1 LIGKQIFIEPISQ
14 SGSKLLKSQL
24 EVVTYFS
31 FCKNQAPFFRGAMD
45 MTENLTVRTERKLVC
60 LRAEDNYLR
69 EGVAKKQMSE
79 SSRPLISRQ
88 KKKKVF
94 GYTAYFFPTK

>member
-1 LIGKQIFIEPISQ
+1 
-14 SGSKLLKSQL
+14 
-24 EVVTYFS
+24 
-31 FCKNQAPFFRGAMD
+31 

-94 GYTAYFFPTK
+94 GYTQMGAPTIFW

>member
-1 LIGKQIFIEPISQ
+1 
-14 SGSKLLKSQL
+14 
-24 EVVTYFS
+24 
-31 FCKNQAPFFRGAMD
+31 

-94 GYTAYFFPTK
+94 GYTAYVYPTKYLLGGIHEYSDLNLYHLCKKFEY

>member
-1 LIGKQIFIEPISQ
+1 
-14 SGSKLLKSQL
+14 
-24 EVVTYFS
+24 
-31 FCKNQAPFFRGAMD
+31 

-94 GYTAYFFPTK
+94 GYTAYFFPTKYFGKFMNVVS